1 MCILKACAC
10 IPVECHI
17 GDAMVVNKRPSNDE
31 AVEKLV
37 RMEEDVNFAREESL
51 GYSEWQKTI
60 VTLLLLKFAKIL

>member
-1 MCILKACAC
+1 MK
-10 IPVECHI
+10 CHI
-17 GDAMVVNKRPSNDE
+17 GDAMVMNKRPSNDK

-37 RMEEDVNFAREESL
+37 GMEEDVNFAGEESL